1 VLRPPSEPKVFTTSR
16 AFWFLMLLANN
27 RNDFHLHYQT
37 PIFLPKKFDCL
48 NPPQCFLPL
57 FDLHFCLYGYYTLF
71 GWLTFLDELIFVVL
85 HVGMPVV
92 KKKPYAA
99 AVNARRQVLAK
110 CMTSTTPMGWYTD
123 GLKANSMEVQVC
135 SVRFGGCG
143 VSFSRAS
150 VNV

>member
-1 VLRPPSEPKVFTTSR
+1 
-16 AFWFLMLLANN
+16 M
-27 RNDFHLHYQT
+27 
-37 PIFLPKKFDCL
+37 
-48 NPPQCFLPL
+48 
-57 FDLHFCLYGYYTLF
+57 YGYYTLF
-71 GWLTFLDELIFVVL
+71 GCLTFLDELIFVVL